1 MKKKQ
6 GHIQRGDIYY
16 ADLRPA
22 IGSEQDSI
30 RPVLVIQ
37 NNKGNRHSP
46 TVIAVAI
53 TTKQA
58 KAHLPT
64 HVTVGRVPGMHSR
77 SIVMLEQV
85 RTIYKSRLL
94 DYVGYLRPGAMQRVD
109 KAIGVCMGCGIS
121 KDVRAS

>member
-1 MKKKQ
+1 MKKKA

-22 IGSEQDSI
+22 IGSEQDGI

-37 NNKGNRHSP
+37 NNTGNRHSP
-46 TVIAVAI
+46 TVIAAAI
-53 TTKQA
+53 TAKQT

-85 RTIYKSRLL
+85 STIDKSRLL
-94 DYVGYLRPGAMQRVD
+94 DYIGHMRPGAMQRVD
-109 KAIGVCMGCGIS
+109 KAIGVSMGCGVS
-121 KDVRAS
+121 KGIRAK